1 MFQNIGNKYEK
12 EDISCTKTSS
22 KLDLHIL
29 IHTVSVSTNTAI
41 ISVILAN
48 NQRLEQSVRKF
59 RSYQQAKQFNM

>member
-48 NQRLEQSVRKF
+48 NQRLEQSVV
-59 RSYQQAKQFNM
+59 